1 MKIEARYIGITDG
14 DMEIVKAL
22 EKAHEESK
30 GYSEAINKIWS
41 ENDMFKSDP
50 KLASENEELKEL
62 NYKSTLVT
70 MKITSLNEALAERI
84 IAKCSNQTMKKPNAE
99 SSKKK

>member
-22 EKAHEESK
+22 EKAHKEYQ
-30 GYSEAINKIWS
+30 GYTEAINKIWVD
-41 ENDMFKSDP
+41 NDMFMQDP
-50 KLASENEELKEL
+50 KKADENDELMEL
-62 NYKSTLVT
+62 NYKATLIT

-84 IAKCSNQTMKKPNAE
+84 IAKCSNQSTKKPNAK
-99 SSKKK
+99 S